1 MCIYPVIRTLKKVED
16 LLSYGILMNVMPM
29 MQLIA
34 WMERYLMAGNC
45 EFSLQNMLGH
55 LWHDEQGT
63 HHLHRRIEEVGE
75 DHIQDLD
82 PGHEIAVVDRAV
94 VRTAGV
100 VETMTDTTGQ
110 VEDADLVAEL
120 ADQVVAEV
128 QVKMAGKNEVEAI
141 HQIVRKI
148 IKAAVAAAVV
158 TVDES
163 ELWRQW
169 QETLGIGDKLNS
181 FIRSLLKTQTGINLI
196 CCI

>member
-1 MCIYPVIRTLKKVED
+1 
-16 LLSYGILMNVMPM
+16 MNF
-29 MQLIA
+29 LIICSA
-34 WMERYLMAGNC
+34 
-45 EFSLQNMLGH
+45 
-55 LWHDEQGT
+55 
-63 HHLHRRIEEVGE
+63 

-148 IKAAVAAAVV
+148 IKAAVAVAAAVV

-163 ELWRQW
+163 EL
-169 QETLGIGDKLNS
+169 
-181 FIRSLLKTQTGINLI
+181 
-196 CCI
+196 